1 MTKVPAHERRAQLI
15 AAASRVISREGVLGA
30 TTRAIAREA
39 GANQAAIHYVF
50 GSKENLFTA
59 LLQWS
64 IANTEATLS
73 EARIARGAG
82 LERAVTE
89 LMLTHREVDPSIIF
103 AEFDLLLWSI
113 RTPDLANEAS
123 ELYTRL
129 RSIVSSSLERAAKE
143 DEGDVDF
150 DYLAKLLL
158 INADGT
164 QFGMLCT
171 GRDYADCEDDT
182 AALASMLIQ
191 LARSRHRRHN

>member
-15 AAASRVISREGVLGA
+15 DAACRVISRDGVLGA

-50 GSKENLFTA
+50 GSKENLFSA

-64 IANTEATLS
+64 IANTETTLS

-82 LERAVTE
+82 LERAVTA
-89 LMLTHREVDPSIIF
+89 LMLTHRAVDRTIVF

-113 RTPDLANEAS
+113 RTPDLANEAT

-129 RSIVSSSLERAAKE
+129 RSIVASSLERAARD
-143 DEGDVDF
+143 DEHDVDF

-164 QFGMLCT
+164 QFGMLCV
-171 GRDYADCEDDT
+171 GPDYADSAEDT
-182 AALASMLIQ
+182 AELAAMLIQ
-191 LARSRHRRHN
+191 SARLRYRRHN